1 MSKTSV
7 LPATD
12 YDRRK
17 SNRTELVVRV
27 DYQTVD
33 ELFSE
38 FARNINEGGLFVE
51 TSASH
56 PVGTEVHLQF
66 HVPGAEE
73 PLQVAGRIVRHSGKD
88 SGEPNGMGIE
98 FDDLDRQ
105 ARQRINQLV
114 RALRT
119 GSDRSD

>member
-1 MSKTSV
+1 MAKASV
-7 LPATD
+7 LPTTD

-17 SNRTELVVRV
+17 SDRADLVVRV
-27 DYQTVD
+27 DYYTVD

-51 TSASH
+51 TDTPH

-66 HVPGAEE
+66 HIPGAEE
-73 PLQVAGRIVRHSGKD
+73 PLQVVGRVVRTSGD
-88 SGEPNGMGIE
+88 DRNEPNGIGIE

-114 RALRT
+114 RSLRT
-119 GSDRSD
+119 GSAA

>member
-12 YDRRK
+12 FDRRK
-17 SNRTELVVRV
+17 SDRAELVVRV
-27 DYQTVD
+27 EYQTVD
-33 ELFSE
+33 ELLSE

-73 PLQVAGRIVRHSGKD
+73 PLQVAGRIVRQSGKD

>member
-1 MSKTSV
+1 MARVSV
-7 LPATD
+7 LPTTD

-17 SNRTELVVRV
+17 SDRADLVVRV
-27 DYQTVD
+27 DYYTVD

-51 TSASH
+51 TDTPH

-73 PLQVAGRIVRHSGKD
+73 PLRVVGRVVRTSGED
-88 SGEPNGMGIE
+88 RNEPNGIGIE

-114 RALRT
+114 RSLRT
-119 GSDRSD
+119 GSTQSA

>member
-12 YDRRK
+12 FDRRK
-17 SNRTELVVRV
+17 SDRAELVVRV

-38 FARNINEGGLFVE
+38 FARNNNEGGLFVE

>member
-1 MSKTSV
+1 MARMSV
-7 LPATD
+7 LPTTD

-17 SNRTELVVRV
+17 SDRADLVVRV
-27 DYQTVD
+27 DYYTVD

-51 TSASH
+51 TDTPH
-56 PVGTEVHLQF
+56 PIGTEVHLQF

-73 PLQVAGRIVRHSGKD
+73 PLRVVGRVVRTSGED
-88 SGEPNGMGIE
+88 RNEPNGIGIE

-114 RALRT
+114 RSLRT
-119 GSDRSD
+119 GSTQSA

>member
-1 MSKTSV
+1 MARASV
-7 LPATD
+7 LPTTD

-17 SNRTELVVRV
+17 SDRADLVVRV
-27 DYQTVD
+27 DYHTVD

-51 TSASH
+51 TDTPH

-73 PLQVAGRIVRHSGKD
+73 PLRVVGRIVRR
-88 SGEPNGMGIE
+88 SGEHRNEPKGIGIE

-114 RALRT
+114 RSLRT
-119 GSDRSD
+119 GSAA

>member
-7 LPATD
+7 FPATD

-17 SNRTELVVRV
+17 SDRAELIVRV

-51 TSASH
+51 TNASH

-73 PLQVAGRIVRHSGKD
+73 PLQVTGRIVRHSGKD

>member
-7 LPATD
+7 LSATD

-17 SNRTELVVRV
+17 SDRAELVVRV

-105 ARQRINQLV
+105 ARQRIDQLV